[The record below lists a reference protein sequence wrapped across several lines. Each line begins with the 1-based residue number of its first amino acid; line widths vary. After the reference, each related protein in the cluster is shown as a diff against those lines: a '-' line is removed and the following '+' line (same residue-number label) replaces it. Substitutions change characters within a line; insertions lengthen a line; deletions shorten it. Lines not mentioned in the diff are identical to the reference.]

1 MKSNEDLQR
10 EVQDAIKW
18 EPLLSAAQIGVIA
31 KDGIITLTGS
41 VDSYS
46 KKSEAEDAAKNVAG
60 VKAIIEKIEVQFGTK
75 GRKED
80 AEIATEIIS
89 SFKWNW
95 EIPNDRI
102 KVRVEDGWVT
112 LEGQLKWNYQKEAAK
127 KATRLIIGVKGL
139 TNDIIIKS
147 EGNDLI
153 EKKDILQALARN
165 WSTDDQDIHVNV
177 TGNKVTLN
185 GTVDSLYQKDQ
196 AEKIAWN
203 APGVWLVE
211 NALGIEY
218 KD

>member
-10 EVQDAIKW
+10 EVQEAIKW

-46 KKSEAEDAAKNVAG
+46 KKSEAEDAAKSVAG
-60 VKAIIEKIEVQFGTK
+60 VKAIVEKIEVQFGSK

-80 AEIATEIIS
+80 SEIATEIIS

-102 KVRVEDGWVT
+102 KVRVENGWVT

-127 KATRLIIGVKGL
+127 KATRLIIGVKGV

-211 NALGIEY
+211 NALDIEY
-218 KD
+218 KH

>member
-165 WSTDDQDIHVNV
+165 WSTHDQDIHVNV

-211 NALGIEY
+211 NALDIEY
-218 KD
+218 KH

>member
-165 WSTDDQDIHVNV
+165 WSTHDQDIHVNV

>member
-60 VKAIIEKIEVQFGTK
+60 VKAIVEKIEVQFGTK

>member
-60 VKAIIEKIEVQFGTK
+60 VKAIVEKIEVQFGTK

-165 WSTDDQDIHVNV
+165 WSTHDQDIHVNV

>member
-102 KVRVEDGWVT
+102 KVRVENGWVT

-127 KATRLIIGVKGL
+127 KATRLIIGVKGV

-165 WSTDDQDIHVNV
+165 WSTHDQDIHVNV

>member
-139 TNDIIIKS
+139 TKS

-165 WSTDDQDIHVNV
+165 WSTHDQDIHVNV